1 MPGSV
6 NFGVVTI
13 QVPGGTLTVFKKSLA
28 AAALAVIAVFAFA
41 PAANAV
47 DYVSDTAI
55 VSIQAAPVAGETAI
69 VAFAA
74 NAFLANESITYTVT
88 GSHAAT
94 LSVVK
99 AAVTA
104 SLTKKALNDGSSS
117 VNVAIPDNAVGD
129 YTVTASAGSA
139 TYTATLDIIA
149 ADAGAGA
156 GADTGT
162 TLPSTGYNAPV
173 LVIWGAV
180 GILVL
185 GVALVLVRISV
196 RRHRVTA

>member
-6 NFGVVTI
+6 NFDVATI

-28 AAALAVIAVFAFA
+28 TAALAVIAVFAFA

-74 NAFLANESITYTVT
+74 NAFLANESVTYSVT

-99 AAVTA
+99 TAVTT
-104 SLTKKALNDGSSS
+104 SLTKKASNNGSSS

-129 YTVTASAGSA
+129 YTVTASAASA

-149 ADAGAGA
+149 ADAGA

-173 LVIWGAV
+173 LVIWGAA